1 MPVWGIEMTSR
12 IAFSLHESIVLLD
25 AYLSVINEG
34 QRRTYAVR
42 KASEDLRK
50 MAINNGLM
58 IDGTYQNVKGIQYQM
73 ASMESAYIGRTI
85 LIPAT
90 KLFTEAVL
98 MYRNRRSEYE
108 KILREAKSVIE
119 GKTESVE
126 KRLQSAVSTEDII
139 ASDKNSDESKYE
151 EENLNK
157 LYEWFHRKIPMG
169 RATQV
174 IAALNQ
180 FSEYAVINGIT
191 SKKLF
196 QIADFKEVD
205 RLLKVAK
212 ENRNIKEMFR
222 GRQTLLTCGLY
233 NYSLMLNEM
242 KDKNIVSITNEE
254 ADTMYALKMVN
265 DNLQQ
270 NKRDFTSQ
278 PIIASEVRDN
288 NKNASTEAV
297 TQPETISE
305 ISPYAISEYKY
316 DFNNLPSLRFTKPI
330 KATYFNEIV
339 SESTSWQKLFMDL
352 LKVLYKDYADTFKK
366 IWGIEYSGSRAPL
379 VGRENDLHLFRRP
392 GEFAPGM
399 YVELNRSASEIIEKL
414 KKFLDECNVGY
425 ENVVITYSKK
435 AEHERNDCAETQ
447 QGTNNNY
454 DKIYQK
460 LYYISKVYDDP
471 NGMTLQKIMSL
482 VGTETDKELVIS
494 ILSEANWAVKISDD
508 IYSFSKNVHS
518 ALREPVQTYDI
529 EENNVITDSQFFD
542 YLYMHEN
549 MAEASCRS
557 YVSAI
562 RTAEVYAQ
570 SHNYESYRMYDCP
583 FEEASALMRVLM
595 GDGEFLEFNTKQH
608 NRFRA
613 AFKKYL
619 EMGGLIP
626 VKERKST
633 AERKLLLPVVNTVV
647 NKQPDDFDKEKF
659 EQTLLQR
666 YRNGMQ
672 FDSIDFENFREMYDA
687 LFDET
692 LSFDDEALEERLRYC
707 GVIYKDRIFP
717 AEGIIDINTKEIL
730 FSYIDNSFSSGKAVL
745 YYKAIYKDLSDA
757 FASCFTLTDEK
768 MLKAYIEYSAEDG
781 KYYFFSDYMSVE
793 QDVKVDHTKEIEEC
807 FLSAGKPM
815 MIEDACN
822 ALSHIPQEQVERI
835 IKADSRF
842 LRNAKSEYFHKDIF
856 EISDEELKNIAEIIN
871 GFIDE
876 DEYAI
881 WTDVWNVIQDK
892 LPLFIEN
899 NIYLSALG
907 IRNVISQHY
916 IGRFRFEG
924 AVVSL
929 PRDSFAMRDIYQ
941 LYAKHHREYTID
953 DVYNLSKKLDT
964 VIYFDALSEVSV
976 RVSHDV
982 FVSKDQINFETELID
997 SAIESFMSKD
1007 YIRIREIDSFLT
1019 FPYVGCEWNEY
1030 LLESF
1035 LISYSKKFT
1044 LLNNGLSQN
1053 NVAGAIVKKNGKIKE
1068 FEDACAAV
1076 LAESQIS
1083 LKKSEA
1089 LNYLAD
1095 VNMITRRSYKDL
1107 DSAIRKATQIRNR
1120 KE

>member
-1 MPVWGIEMTSR
+1 MAVRIGWDEYEVALLIDACNKIRENKIDKAECVHELSDSLRQRAKANGISIDEVFRNENGITLQMTKMEYLLTDGEKGLPGASKLYIEMAKMSKLHTDEFEKILMVAKRQIGDKEATDNMNRRDLFIQWLSSNPINKYSPETIIEALDEGSDFCYSR
-12 IAFSLHESIVLLD
+12 GMS
-25 AYLSVINEG
+25 
-34 QRRTYAVR
+34 
-42 KASEDLRK
+42 KASFWD
-50 MAINNGLM
+50 
-58 IDGTYQNVKGIQYQM
+58 IDNKNEFIAVTTKLL
-73 ASMESAYIGRTI
+73 GRT
-85 LIPAT
+85 LYR
-90 KLFTEAVL
+90 L
-98 MYRNRRSEYE
+98 MYRKNALVLDKAVPLY
-108 KILREAKSVIE
+108 KQF
-119 GKTESVE
+119 
-126 KRLQSAVSTEDII
+126 LQQ
-139 ASDKNSDESKYE
+139 YE
-151 EENLNK
+151 ESS
-157 LYEWFHRKIPMG
+157 
-169 RATQV
+169 A
-174 IAALNQ
+174 
-180 FSEYAVINGIT
+180 
-191 SKKLF
+191 SKTF
-196 QIADFKEVD
+196 EV
-205 RLLKVAK
+205 
-212 ENRNIKEMFR
+212 NI
-222 GRQTLLTCGLY
+222 
-233 NYSLMLNEM
+233 SS
-242 KDKNIVSITNEE
+242 D
-254 ADTMYALKMVN
+254 N
-265 DNLQQ
+265 DNDNGNDGGAVQIET
-270 NKRDFTSQ
+270 DF
-278 PIIASEVRDN
+278 
-288 NKNASTEAV
+288 
-297 TQPETISE
+297 E
-305 ISPYAISEYKY
+305 IQSNECAEFEY
-316 DFNNLPSLRFTKPI
+316 DFCNPDSLRFTKPI
-330 KATYFNEIV
+330 NASYFGETV
-339 SESTSWQKLFMDL
+339 SEATSWQKLFMDV
-352 LKVLYKDYADTFKK
+352 LKVLYEDYASTFER
-366 IWGIEYSGSRAPL
+366 IWGVVYSGSNIPL
-379 VGRENDLHLFRRP
+379 IGRNDDLHLFRRP
-392 GEFAPGM
+392 GEFASGM
-399 YVELNRSASEIIEKL
+399 YVELNRSASDIVKNL
-414 KKFLDECNVGY
+414 KKILDECNVDY

-435 AEHERNDCAETQ
+435 QTESEENCKTDGKQDRDNT
-447 QGTNNNY
+447 Y
-454 DKIYQK
+454 SKIYQK

-471 NGMTLQKIMSL
+471 NGMTLQKIMSM
-482 VGTETDKELVIS
+482 VGDDDEKLVIS
-494 ILSEANWAVKISDD
+494 ILDEASWATKLSED
-508 IYSFSKNVHS
+508 IHSFSKNATAVQ
-518 ALREPVQTYDI
+518 REQVQTNETEKND
-529 EENNVITDSQFFD
+529 VVSDSQFFD
-542 YLYMHEN
+542 FLHTHEN

-570 SHNYESYRMYDCP
+570 SHNYEPYRMYDCP
-583 FEEASALMRVLM
+583 FDEASALMRVLM

-608 NRFRA
+608 NRFRT

-619 EMGGLIP
+619 KMGGQIP
-626 VKERKST
+626 AKERKST
-633 AERKLLLPVVNTVV
+633 AERKLSLPVVNTVV

-659 EQTLLQR
+659 EKTLLQR

-717 AEGIIDINTKEIL
+717 AEGIIDSNTKEIL
-730 FSYIDNSFSSGKAVL
+730 FSYIDNSFSSGKTVL
-745 YYKAIYKDLSDA
+745 YYKAIYQDLSDA

-768 MLKAYIEYSAEDG
+768 MLKAYIEYSADDG

-793 QDVKVDHTKEIEEC
+793 QNVKVDHTKEIEEC

-856 EISDEELKNIAEIIN
+856 EISDEELKAISEIIN

-881 WTDVWNVIQDK
+881 WTDVWNIIQDK
-892 LPLFIEN
+892 LPLFVEN

-907 IRNVISQHY
+907 IRNAISQYY

-941 LYAKHHREYTID
+941 LYAKHHREFTID

-976 RVSHDV
+976 RVSHDL

-1019 FPYVGCEWNEY
+1019 FPFVGYEWNEY

-1053 NVAGAIVKKNGKIKE
+1053 NVAGAIVKNNGKIKE